1 MNISDNLTV
10 IVLAPP
16 HSPGS
21 QQTSPRTK
29 HVIRCIEKWEGW
41 GQSLLLWE
49 LFAEFHS
56 TVVAR
61 PYSPRYLHI
70 PLRPHKEAT
79 LSRDQTR
86 LYSHKFWFLSPDTK
100 LSRVLSWVKGWL
112 SPKLCDFCA
121 ALIQWLVLC
130 PCDTGWS
137 TESPSDT
144 VKWFC

>member
-1 MNISDNLTV
+1 MGRL
-10 IVLAPP
+10 
-16 HSPGS
+16 GS
-21 QQTSPRTK
+21 VSAFVRAFYRVSQ
-29 HVIRCIEKWEGW
+29 H
-41 GQSLLLWE
+41 
-49 LFAEFHS
+49 
-56 TVVAR
+56 
-61 PYSPRYLHI
+61 SPRYLHI

-130 PCDTGWS
+130 LRAVTLGDPLSFRVTRLNDF
-137 TESPSDT
+137 
-144 VKWFC
+144 VKKSAKCQCLKCKIWQCQYSSVSKVEFNLLRTSRLCRQQT